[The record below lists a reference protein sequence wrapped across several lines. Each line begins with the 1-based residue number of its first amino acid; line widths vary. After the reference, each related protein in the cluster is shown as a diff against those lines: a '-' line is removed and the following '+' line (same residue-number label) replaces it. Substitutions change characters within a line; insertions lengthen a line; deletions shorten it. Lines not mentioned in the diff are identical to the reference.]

1 MTEIDD
7 CITVTFYC
15 DCGLSNDLRTNAY
28 VIVTECQ
35 VPFYIFILA
44 DLSFLWL
51 HAAATISI
59 PFYS

>member
-44 DLSFLWL
+44 DLSFL
-51 HAAATISI
+51 
-59 PFYS
+59 